1 MRLLSWPSITQ
12 LLLAPLAVASAS
24 DYNDYSENLLLKSLP
39 GNSILASFRFVS
51 NGTFDSHHSVFP
63 RSLAQILQQ
72 SQTKELHLKFT
83 LGRWDA
89 EQWGRQVWD
98 GRTAGGTGVELWA
111 WVEAA
116 DDSEADARWTTLNNA
131 LSGLFCASLNFIDS
145 TRTIRPV
152 MSFQPAGHHSPE
164 RLERLHLLHGT
175 LPREPVCTENLTP
188 FLKLLPCKGKAGIS
202 SLLDGHRLFDA
213 QWQSM
218 SIDVKPVCEES
229 GKCQL
234 QMEQTVDMVLDVERS
249 LGKKDSPVPK
259 PPPIEQLSC
268 DQEKP
273 YAGGD
278 SCFPLSGVTDLPWSL
293 SEMFGR
299 PVRGSCPLAVVPTEE
314 ATHVCVNIA
323 EKRSIFVSQG
333 SEERKRSPELRCF
346 TLHENLDFDIVLP
359 ELSPSTNLLLTPPP
373 VYASRSLTG
382 HGQERGG
389 IQAVLNNPSS
399 NSTVEFVYLE
409 SLPWFMKPYLHTLS
423 ATISGKDD
431 GNIIQDIYYRPALDR
446 KRGTQLEVRLRV
458 PPGETV
464 LLNYEFDKAV
474 LRYTEYP
481 PDANRGFDIAPAI
494 ISILDS
500 SSQKSTFSI
509 RTTSLLLSLPTPD
522 FSMPYNVII
531 LTSTVMALAFG
542 SIFNILVRR
551 FVGADEVIGGSL
563 VSKIRGHVMA
573 FVAKKRRA
581 GGDKPKT
588 E

>member
-1 MRLLSWPSITQ
+1 MRLLSWPSVTQ
-12 LLLAPLAVASAS
+12 LLLAPLVIASAS
-24 DYNDYSENLLLKSLP
+24 EYNDYSENLLLKSLP
-39 GNSILASFRFVS
+39 GNSLLASFRFVS

-111 WVEAA
+111 WVDAA
-116 DDSEADARWTTLNNA
+116 DDAEADARWTTLNNA

-164 RLERLHLLHGT
+164 GLERLHLLHGT

-218 SIDVKPVCEES
+218 SIDVKPVCEED

-234 QMEQTVDMVLDVERS
+234 QMEQT
-249 LGKKDSPVPK
+249 
-259 PPPIEQLSC
+259 
-268 DQEKP
+268 KP

-299 PVRGSCPLAVVPTEE
+299 PIRGSCPLAVVPTEE

-323 EKRSIFVSQG
+323 EQRSIFVSQG
-333 SEERKRSPELRCF
+333 SEERKKSPELRCF
-346 TLHENLDFDIVLP
+346 ILHENIDFDIVLP
-359 ELSPSTNLLLTPPP
+359 ELSPSTNLLPTTPP

-431 GNIIQDIYYRPALDR
+431 RNIIQDIYYRPALDR

-481 PDANRGFDIAPAI
+481 PDANRGFDIAPAV
-494 ISILDS
+494 ISILDPA
-500 SSQKSTFSI
+500 SQKSTFSI

-551 FVGADEVIGGSL
+551 FVGADEVIGGGL
-563 VSKIRGHVMA
+563 VSKIRGHIMA
-573 FVAKKRRA
+573 FAAKRGRA

>member
-12 LLLAPLAVASAS
+12 LLLAPLVVGARASE
-24 DYNDYSENLLLKSLP
+24 YNDYSENLLLKSLP

-164 RLERLHLLHGT
+164 SLERLHLLHGT

-234 QMEQTVDMVLDVERS
+234 QMEQT
-249 LGKKDSPVPK
+249 
-259 PPPIEQLSC
+259 
-268 DQEKP
+268 KP

-299 PVRGSCPLAVVPTEE
+299 PIRGSCPLAVVPTEE

-323 EKRSIFVSQG
+323 EQRSIFVSQG
-333 SEERKRSPELRCF
+333 SEERKKSPELRCF
-346 TLHENLDFDIVLP
+346 ILHENLDFDIVLP
-359 ELSPSTNLLLTPPP
+359 ELSPSTNILLTPPP

-423 ATISGKDD
+423 VTISVKANR
-431 GNIIQDIYYRPALDR
+431 NIVQDIYYRPALDR

-464 LLNYEFDKAV
+464 LLNYEFEKAV

-494 ISILDS
+494 ISILDPT
-500 SSQKSTFSI
+500 SQKSTFSI

-563 VSKIRGHVMA
+563 ISKIRGHIMA
-573 FVAKKRRA
+573 FAAKRRRV
-581 GGDKPKT
+581 GGSKPKT